1 MLTHSLITRRLAGLA
16 LLFLMA
22 LPAVHAA
29 EKFPHAGDTAADF
42 ELASVAGDKVKLSQ
56 VAEAGPVVLI
66 VLRGYPGYQC
76 PACNQQVGQFVAQ
89 AAKFRAA
96 GAKVLLVYP
105 GPSQKLGQRAEEFL
119 AGMSLP
125 EGFQMLLDP
134 DYTFTNAYRL
144 RWSAPK
150 ETAYPATFVIQPDR
164 KITFA
169 RISETHGG
177 RTKPDEV
184 LKTLPPKP

>member
-1 MLTHSLITRRLAGLA
+1 MMTLQLKVWQSA
-16 LLFLMA
+16 LFFLGICA
-22 LPAVHAA
+22 SLPAAFAA
-29 EKFPHAGDTAADF
+29 DEFPKVGDTAADF
-42 ELASVAGDKVKLSQ
+42 ELASVTGDKVKLSK
-56 VAEAGPVVLI
+56 VAESGPVVLI

-119 AGMSLP
+119 AGKTLP

-134 DYTFTNAYRL
+134 DYTFTRAYHL
-144 RWSAPK
+144 RWNAPK
-150 ETAYPATFVIQPDR
+150 ETAYPSTFVIQPDR

-177 RTKPDEV
+177 RTKVDEV
-184 LKTLPPKP
+184 LKALPAKP